1 MVHLMV
7 DCSRFSITWHHGVG
21 MCNGEVCAKDMNEN
35 NLPRGVPVVDSGYI
49 VIDLVKDMALVTSY
63 ENVYCDVARGRSS
76 IWLNTEKF
84 LPIHLYYYNILV
96 FLLRCFSTSLMT
108 LTNSFS
114 NLMEHYRMFNQIGIC
129 QIYILRVMEVQVG

>member
-1 MVHLMV
+1 
-7 DCSRFSITWHHGVG
+7 